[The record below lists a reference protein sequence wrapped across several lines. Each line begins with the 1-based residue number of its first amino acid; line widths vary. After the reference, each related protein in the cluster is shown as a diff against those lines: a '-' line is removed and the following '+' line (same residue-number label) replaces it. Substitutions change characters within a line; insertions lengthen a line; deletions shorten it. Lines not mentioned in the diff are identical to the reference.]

1 MNRTFA
7 IILSSV
13 FMVFMAGMALYFF
26 SAGAPLKA
34 WVGIG
39 GILCGLLPLLLLW
52 ITKLEFTVPLIAFY
66 FVFLLG
72 SLFCGD
78 MLQWYSLGWWDTFL
92 HFISGLLLGYTG
104 IALYERLVLRSA
116 GHGISAWFVF
126 LFVLGMAT
134 LGGVLWEI
142 YEFSGDHLAHTHMQ
156 YGNTDTMKD
165 LIADTVGGLI
175 VALWAG
181 IRTRRKK
188 KG

>member
-1 MNRTFA
+1 MNRTFTVVLSTA
-7 IILSSV
+7 FMIL
-13 FMVFMAGMALYFF
+13 MAGLAIYYFA
-26 SAGAPLKA
+26 AGATLKG

-39 GILCGLLPLLLLW
+39 GILCGLFPLLLVW
-52 ITKLEFTVPLIAFY
+52 ITKLEFKRPLITFY

-72 SLFCGD
+72 CFLFGD

-92 HFISGLLLGYTG
+92 HFISGILLGFTA
-104 IALYERLVLRSA
+104 IALYERLVLRKA
-116 GHGISAWFVF
+116 GNGMSAWFVF

-165 LIADTVGGLI
+165 LIADTAGGLI
-175 VALWAG
+175 IALWSG
-181 IRTRRKK
+181 IRTKRKK
-188 KG
+188 